1 MFLLGFVIL
10 KLSGS
15 TQLKGK
21 IAKKIIYD
29 QARVDGP
36 ARVTM
41 SNLDFKMLGS
51 QAIVLKYYSICFK
64 PPPTS

>member
-21 IAKKIIYD
+21 IAKNIIYD

-41 SNLDFKMLGS
+41 SNLDLGNF
-51 QAIVLKYYSICFK
+51 A
-64 PPPTS
+64 